1 MCPRNRSASVA
12 TMPAWAR
19 EAAEA
24 IVLGAAND
32 ALGVGVQLLRDLRQ
46 IFGTADKMRTDEILI
61 KLAGLP
67 ESPWL
72 KDHHNGSPLSSRD
85 LSKLLRQYGVRS
97 RDMKID
103 GRTYKGYVANDLA
116 DPWGRYVPCL

>member
-1 MCPRNRSASVA
+1 M
-12 TMPAWAR
+12 
-19 EAAEA
+19 
-24 IVLGAAND
+24 LGAAND

-61 KLAGLP
+61 KLAGIP

-85 LSKLLRQYGVRS
+85 LSKLFRQYGVRS

-103 GRTYKGYVANDLA
+103 GRTYKGYVADDLA

>member
-1 MCPRNRSASVA
+1 
-12 TMPAWAR
+12 MPAWAR

-32 ALGVGVQLLRDLRQ
+32 ALGVGVQLLRDLRR

-61 KLAGLP
+61 K
-67 ESPWL
+67 PWL
-72 KDHHNGSPLSSRD
+72 KDHHNGSPLSPRD

-103 GRTYKGYVANDLA
+103 GRTYKGYVADDLA

>member
-1 MCPRNRSASVA
+1 M
-12 TMPAWAR
+12 
-19 EAAEA
+19 
-24 IVLGAAND
+24 LGAAND

-103 GRTYKGYVANDLA
+103 GGLTRVMSLTIWRTLGGATSRA
-116 DPWGRYVPCL
+116 SESPQPSRPA